1 MWWQSTIL
9 VMLSR
14 VSSQGIF
21 QFLERHCSVI
31 NSGGDNN
38 SVRQKLTCSQSEH
51 NWSSAFNNAELGIDL
66 PYRVVVA

>member
-9 VMLSR
+9 VMFSR

-31 NSGGDNN
+31 DSGGDNN
-38 SVRQKLTCSQSEH
+38 FVRQKLTYSQSEH
-51 NWSSAFNNAELGIDL
+51 DWSSAFNNAELGIHL
-66 PYRVVVA
+66 SYCVAVA